1 MVNITIVIALSI
13 ILLGIGI
20 GVDFLAP
27 EWVPIPGWVLS
38 ITALIIIF
46 VFNLNLRHNQ
56 IQEEFN
62 ELKDQLK
69 ALDREMIETRV
80 ELDTTQDKLNNNLE
94 NPQIASELR
103 MLRSLMK
110 QFTDK
115 VNGQLDPEAA
125 ISQPSILEQHETKPT
140 QEDQAITHEPI
151 LDYSDNEI
159 LKFLEKSVREDHV
172 ELYLQPIVRLPQR
185 SQVFFECFSRIMDD
199 KGNIIRPEQYLPV
212 ATSAGLA
219 AAVDNLLLF
228 KCVQLVRRTRRENP
242 EIVFFCNISKSTLTD
257 IDFFTDFI
265 DFMADNTNLISS
277 LVFEFS
283 QETTLDKDYEIQN
296 GLDRLS
302 KLGFRL
308 SLDQLHQLN
317 VDLPKLAS
325 QGFKFIKIDAHLL
338 HEMARGDTPN
348 LNMRALKGALD
359 RVAMDLIVEKIE
371 NEEMLKDLLD
381 LQIDFGQGYL
391 FGAPKSATAANR

>member
-1 MVNITIVIALSI
+1 MNKTIVIALSAV
-13 ILLGIGI
+13 LVGIGV

-27 EWVPIPGWVLS
+27 EWVPLPGWLLS

>member
-1 MVNITIVIALSI
+1 MQKTIVIALSI
-13 ILLGIGI
+13 VLVGIGI

-27 EWVPIPGWVLS
+27 NWVPLPAWLLS

-46 VFNLNLRHNQ
+46 VFNLNLRHKQ
-56 IQEEFN
+56 IREEFN
-62 ELKDQLK
+62 ELKDQLQ
-69 ALDREMIETRV
+69 ALDREIVETRV
-80 ELDTTQDKLNNNLE
+80 ELDAAQDKLNNNLE
-94 NPQIASELR
+94 NPKIASELR

-115 VNGQLDPEAA
+115 VNGQLHTEDA
-125 ISQPSILEQHETKPT
+125 ISEPAVLEQPEIKQT
-140 QEDQAITHEPI
+140 QQDQAITREPI
-151 LDYSDNEI
+151 LEYSDNEI
-159 LKFLEKSVREDHV
+159 LKFLEKAVREDHI

-199 KGNIIRPEQYLPV
+199 KSNIIRPEQYLPV
-212 ATSAGLA
+212 AASAGLA

-228 KCVQLVRRTRRENP
+228 KCVQLVRRTRRDNP

-265 DFMADNTNLISS
+265 DFMADNTNLTSS

-283 QETTLDKDYEIQN
+283 QETILDKDYEIQN
-296 GLDRLS
+296 GLERLS

-317 VDLPKLAS
+317 IDLPKLAS

-338 HEMARGDTPN
+338 HEMARGDAPN

-391 FGAPKSATAANR
+391 FGAPKAATAANR

>member
-1 MVNITIVIALSI
+1 MKKTIVIALSI
-13 ILLGIGI
+13 VLVGIGI

-27 EWVPIPGWVLS
+27 NWVPLPAWLLS

-46 VFNLNLRHNQ
+46 VFNLNLRHKQ
-56 IQEEFN
+56 IREEFN
-62 ELKDQLK
+62 ELKDQLQ
-69 ALDREMIETRV
+69 ALDREIVETRV
-80 ELDTTQDKLNNNLE
+80 ELDAAQDKLNNNLE
-94 NPQIASELR
+94 NPKIASELR

-115 VNGQLDPEAA
+115 VNGQLHTEDA
-125 ISQPSILEQHETKPT
+125 ISEPAILEQREIKQT
-140 QEDQAITHEPI
+140 QRDQAITREPI
-151 LDYSDNEI
+151 LDYNDNEI
-159 LKFLEKSVREDHV
+159 LKFLEKAVREDHI

-199 KGNIIRPEQYLPV
+199 KSNIIRPEQYLPV
-212 ATSAGLA
+212 ATSAGLT

-265 DFMADNTNLISS
+265 DFMADNTNLTSS

-283 QETTLDKDYEIQN
+283 QETILDKDYEIQN
-296 GLDRLS
+296 GLERLS
-302 KLGFRL
+302 KLGFHL

-317 VDLPKLAS
+317 IYLPKLAS

-338 HEMARGDTPN
+338 HEMARGDAPN

-391 FGAPKSATAANR
+391 FGAPKAATAANR

>member
-1 MVNITIVIALSI
+1 VKKTIVIALSI
-13 ILLGIGI
+13 VLVGIGI

-27 EWVPIPGWVLS
+27 DWVPLPAWLLS

-46 VFNLNLRHNQ
+46 VFNLNLRHKQ
-56 IQEEFN
+56 IREEFN
-62 ELKDQLK
+62 ELKDQLQ
-69 ALDREMIETRV
+69 ALDREIVETRV
-80 ELDTTQDKLNNNLE
+80 ELDAAQDKLNNNLE
-94 NPQIASELR
+94 NPKIASELR

-115 VNGQLDPEAA
+115 VNGQLHTEDA
-125 ISQPSILEQHETKPT
+125 ISEPAVPEQREIKQT
-140 QEDQAITHEPI
+140 QQDQAITREPI
-151 LDYSDNEI
+151 LEYSDNEI
-159 LKFLEKSVREDHV
+159 LKFLEKAVREDHI

-199 KGNIIRPEQYLPV
+199 KSNIIRPEQYLPV
-212 ATSAGLA
+212 ATSAGLV

-228 KCVQLVRRTRRENP
+228 KCVQLVRRTRRDNP

-265 DFMADNTNLISS
+265 DFMADNTNLTSS

-283 QETTLDKDYEIQN
+283 QETILDKDYEIQN
-296 GLDRLS
+296 GLERLS

-317 VDLPKLAS
+317 IDLPKLAS

-391 FGAPKSATAANR
+391 FGAPKAATAANR

>member
-1 MVNITIVIALSI
+1 MKKTIVIALSI
-13 ILLGIGI
+13 VLVGIGI

-27 EWVPIPGWVLS
+27 NWVPLPAWLLS

-46 VFNLNLRHNQ
+46 VFNLNLRHKQ
-56 IQEEFN
+56 IREEFN
-62 ELKDQLK
+62 ELKDQLQ
-69 ALDREMIETRV
+69 ALDREIVETRV
-80 ELDTTQDKLNNNLE
+80 ELDAAQDKLNNNLE
-94 NPQIASELR
+94 NPKIASELR

-115 VNGQLDPEAA
+115 VNGQLHTEDA
-125 ISQPSILEQHETKPT
+125 ISEPAVLEQPEIKQT
-140 QEDQAITHEPI
+140 QQDQAITREPI
-151 LDYSDNEI
+151 LEYSDNEI
-159 LKFLEKSVREDHV
+159 LKFLEKAVREDHI

-199 KGNIIRPEQYLPV
+199 KSNIIRPEQYLPV
-212 ATSAGLA
+212 AASAGLA

-228 KCVQLVRRTRRENP
+228 KCVQLVRRTRRDNP

-265 DFMADNTNLISS
+265 DFMADNTNLTSS

-283 QETTLDKDYEIQN
+283 QETILDKDYEIQN
-296 GLDRLS
+296 GLERLS

-317 VDLPKLAS
+317 IDLPKPVS
-325 QGFKFIKIDAHLL
+325 YTHLTL
-338 HEMARGDTPN
+338 PTKA
-348 LNMRALKGALD
+348 
-359 RVAMDLIVEKIE
+359 
-371 NEEMLKDLLD
+371 
-381 LQIDFGQGYL
+381 
-391 FGAPKSATAANR
+391 

>member
-1 MVNITIVIALSI
+1 MNKTIVIALSI

-20 GVDFLAP
+20 GIDFFAP
-27 EWVPIPGWVLS
+27 EWMPLPAWLLS
-38 ITALIIIF
+38 ITAVITVLII
-46 VFNLNLRHNQ
+46 NLNLRHNQ
-56 IQEEFN
+56 IREEFS
-62 ELKDQLK
+62 ELRDHLK
-69 ALDREMIETRV
+69 ALDRELVETRV
-80 ELDTTQDKLNNNLE
+80 ELDTAQDKLNNNLE
-94 NPQIASELR
+94 NPKIASELR

-110 QFTDK
+110 QFANKINDNLGTKDP
-115 VNGQLDPEAA
+115 VSQLA
-125 ISQPSILEQHETKPT
+125 ITEQNEINQT
-140 QEDQAITHEPI
+140 QEDQLITREPI

-159 LKFLEKSVREDHV
+159 LKFLEKAVREDHI

-199 KGNIIRPEQYLPV
+199 KNNVIRPEQYLPV
-212 ATSAGLA
+212 ANSAGLA

-228 KCVQLVRRTRRENP
+228 KCVQLVRRTRRDNP
-242 EIVFFCNISKSTLTD
+242 EIIFFCNISKSTLID

-265 DFMADNTNLISS
+265 DFMADNRNLTSS

-283 QETTLDKDYEIQN
+283 QETILDKNYDIQN
-296 GLDRLS
+296 GLERLS

-308 SLDQLHQLN
+308 SLDQIHQLN
-317 VDLPKLAS
+317 LDLPKLAS
-325 QGFKFIKIDAHLL
+325 KGFKFIKIDAHLL

-359 RVAMDLIVEKIE
+359 RVAMDLIIEKIE

-391 FGAPKSATAANR
+391 FGAPKAATVSNR

>member
-1 MVNITIVIALSI
+1 MNKTIVIALSI

-20 GVDFLAP
+20 GIDFFAP
-27 EWVPIPGWVLS
+27 EWMPLPAWLLS
-38 ITALIIIF
+38 ITAVITVLII
-46 VFNLNLRHNQ
+46 NLNLRHNQ
-56 IQEEFN
+56 IREEFS
-62 ELKDQLK
+62 ELRDHLK
-69 ALDREMIETRV
+69 ALDRELVETRV
-80 ELDTTQDKLNNNLE
+80 ELDTAQDKLNNNLE
-94 NPQIASELR
+94 NPKIASELR

-110 QFTDK
+110 QFANKINDNLGTKDP
-115 VNGQLDPEAA
+115 VSQLA
-125 ISQPSILEQHETKPT
+125 ITEQNEINQT
-140 QEDQAITHEPI
+140 QEDQLITREPI

-159 LKFLEKSVREDHV
+159 LKFLEKAVREDHI

-199 KGNIIRPEQYLPV
+199 KNNVIRPEQYLPV
-212 ATSAGLA
+212 ANSAGLA

-228 KCVQLVRRTRRENP
+228 KCVQLVRRTRRDNP
-242 EIVFFCNISKSTLTD
+242 EIIFFCNISKSTLID

-265 DFMADNTNLISS
+265 DFMADNRNLTSS

-283 QETTLDKDYEIQN
+283 QETILDKNYDIQSA
-296 GLDRLS
+296 LERLS
-302 KLGFRL
+302 KLGFRV
-308 SLDQLHQLN
+308 SLDQIHQLN
-317 VDLPKLAS
+317 LDLPKLAS
-325 QGFKFIKIDAHLL
+325 KGFKFIKIDAHLL

-359 RVAMDLIVEKIE
+359 RVAMDLIIEKIE

-391 FGAPKSATAANR
+391 FGAPKAATVSNR

>member
-1 MVNITIVIALSI
+1 MNKTIVIALSTV
-13 ILLGIGI
+13 LVGIGV

-27 EWVPIPGWVLS
+27 EWVPLPGWLLS

-115 VNGQLDPEAA
+115 VNGQMDPEAA

>member
-1 MVNITIVIALSI
+1 MNKTIVIVLSTV
-13 ILLGIGI
+13 LVGIGV

-27 EWVPIPGWVLS
+27 EWVPLPGWLLS

-199 KGNIIRPEQYLPV
+199 KSNIIRPEQYLPV

-265 DFMADNTNLISS
+265 DFMADNTNLTSS
-277 LVFEFS
+277 LVF
-283 QETTLDKDYEIQN
+283 
-296 GLDRLS
+296 
-302 KLGFRL
+302 
-308 SLDQLHQLN
+308 
-317 VDLPKLAS
+317 
-325 QGFKFIKIDAHLL
+325 
-338 HEMARGDTPN
+338 
-348 LNMRALKGALD
+348 
-359 RVAMDLIVEKIE
+359 
-371 NEEMLKDLLD
+371 
-381 LQIDFGQGYL
+381 
-391 FGAPKSATAANR
+391 

>member
-1 MVNITIVIALSI
+1 MNKTIVIALSI
-13 ILLGIGI
+13 ISLGIGI
-20 GVDFLAP
+20 GIDFFAP
-27 EWVPIPGWVLS
+27 EWMPLPAWLLS
-38 ITALIIIF
+38 ITAVITVLII
-46 VFNLNLRHNQ
+46 NLNLRHNQ
-56 IQEEFN
+56 IREEFS
-62 ELKDQLK
+62 ELRDHLK
-69 ALDREMIETRV
+69 ALDRELVETRV
-80 ELDTTQDKLNNNLE
+80 ELDTAQDKLNNNLE
-94 NPQIASELR
+94 NPKIASELR

-110 QFTDK
+110 QFANKINDNLGTKDP
-115 VNGQLDPEAA
+115 VSQLP
-125 ISQPSILEQHETKPT
+125 ITEQNEINQT
-140 QEDQAITHEPI
+140 QEDQLITREPI

-159 LKFLEKSVREDHV
+159 LKFLEKAVREDHI

-199 KGNIIRPEQYLPV
+199 KNNVIRPEQYLPV
-212 ATSAGLA
+212 ANSAGLA

-228 KCVQLVRRTRRENP
+228 KCVQLVRRTRRDNP
-242 EIVFFCNISKSTLTD
+242 EIIFFCNISKSTLID

-265 DFMADNTNLISS
+265 DFMADNRNLTSS

-283 QETTLDKDYEIQN
+283 QETILDKNYDIQN
-296 GLDRLS
+296 GLERLS

-308 SLDQLHQLN
+308 SLDQIHQLN
-317 VDLPKLAS
+317 LDLPKLAS
-325 QGFKFIKIDAHLL
+325 KGFKFIKIDAHLL

-391 FGAPKSATAANR
+391 FGAPKAATASNR

>member
-1 MVNITIVIALSI
+1 MNKTIVIALSTV
-13 ILLGIGI
+13 LVGIGV

-27 EWVPIPGWVLS
+27 EWVPLPGWLLS

-46 VFNLNLRHNQ
+46 VFNLNRRHNQ
-56 IQEEFN
+56 IKEEFN

-103 MLRSLMK
+103 MLRSLMR

>member
-1 MVNITIVIALSI
+1 MNKTIVIALSTV
-13 ILLGIGI
+13 LVGIGV

-27 EWVPIPGWVLS
+27 EWVPLPGWLLS

>member
-1 MVNITIVIALSI
+1 MNKTIVIALSTV
-13 ILLGIGI
+13 LVGIGV

-27 EWVPIPGWVLS
+27 EWVPLPGWLLS
-38 ITALIIIF
+38 ITALIIVF
-46 VFNLNLRHNQ
+46 VFNLNLKHNQ
-56 IQEEFN
+56 IKEEFN

-69 ALDREMIETRV
+69 ALDREIIETRV
-80 ELDTTQDKLNNNLE
+80 ELDTTQDKLNHNLE

-115 VNGQLDPEAA
+115 VNGQLDPEDA
-125 ISQPSILEQHETKPT
+125 ISQPSILEQHETKPA

-199 KGNIIRPEQYLPV
+199 KSNIIRPEQYLPV

-265 DFMADNTNLISS
+265 DFMADNTNLTSS

-283 QETTLDKDYEIQN
+283 QETTLDKNYEIQN
-296 GLDRLS
+296 GLERLS

-317 VDLPKLAS
+317 IDLPKLAS

-338 HEMARGDTPN
+338 HEMARGDAPN

-391 FGAPKSATAANR
+391 FGAPKSATATNR

>member
-1 MVNITIVIALSI
+1 MKKTIVIALSI
-13 ILLGIGI
+13 VLVGIGI

-27 EWVPIPGWVLS
+27 DWVPLPAWLLS

-46 VFNLNLRHNQ
+46 VFNLNLRHKQ
-56 IQEEFN
+56 IREEFN

-69 ALDREMIETRV
+69 ALDREIVETRV
-80 ELDTTQDKLNNNLE
+80 ELDAAQDKLNNNLE
-94 NPQIASELR
+94 NPKIASELR

-115 VNGQLDPEAA
+115 VNGQLHTEDA
-125 ISQPSILEQHETKPT
+125 ISEPTVLEQPEIKQT
-140 QEDQAITHEPI
+140 QQDQAITREPI

-159 LKFLEKSVREDHV
+159 LKFLEKAVREDHI

-199 KGNIIRPEQYLPV
+199 KSNIIRPEQYLPV
-212 ATSAGLA
+212 ATSAGLT

-228 KCVQLVRRTRRENP
+228 KCVQLVRRTRRDNP

-265 DFMADNTNLISS
+265 DFMADNTNLTSS

-283 QETTLDKDYEIQN
+283 QETILDKDYEIQN
-296 GLDRLS
+296 GLERLS

-317 VDLPKLAS
+317 IDLPKLAS

-348 LNMRALKGALD
+348 LSMRALKGALD

-391 FGAPKSATAANR
+391 FGAPKSATAAN

>member
-1 MVNITIVIALSI
+1 MNKTIVIALSI

-20 GVDFLAP
+20 GIDFFAP
-27 EWVPIPGWVLS
+27 EWMPLPAWLLS
-38 ITALIIIF
+38 ITAVITVLII
-46 VFNLNLRHNQ
+46 NLNLRHNQ
-56 IQEEFN
+56 IREEFS
-62 ELKDQLK
+62 ELRDHLK
-69 ALDREMIETRV
+69 ALDRELVETRV
-80 ELDTTQDKLNNNLE
+80 ELDTAQDKLNNNLE
-94 NPQIASELR
+94 NPKIASELR

-110 QFTDK
+110 QFANKINDNLGTKDP
-115 VNGQLDPEAA
+115 VSQLA
-125 ISQPSILEQHETKPT
+125 ITEQNEINQT
-140 QEDQAITHEPI
+140 QEDQLITREPI

-159 LKFLEKSVREDHV
+159 LKFLEKAVREDHI

-199 KGNIIRPEQYLPV
+199 KNNVIRPEQYLPV
-212 ATSAGLA
+212 ANSAGLA

-228 KCVQLVRRTRRENP
+228 KCVQLVRRTRRDNP
-242 EIVFFCNISKSTLTD
+242 EIIFFCNISKSTLID

-265 DFMADNTNLISS
+265 DFMADNRNLTSS
-277 LVFEFS
+277 LAFEFS
-283 QETTLDKDYEIQN
+283 QETILDKNYDIQN
-296 GLDRLS
+296 GLERLS

-308 SLDQLHQLN
+308 SLDQIHQLN
-317 VDLPKLAS
+317 LDLPKLAS
-325 QGFKFIKIDAHLL
+325 KGFKFIKIDAHLL

-359 RVAMDLIVEKIE
+359 RVAMDLIIEKIE

-391 FGAPKSATAANR
+391 FGAPKAATASNR

>member
-1 MVNITIVIALSI
+1 MNKTIVIALSTV
-13 ILLGIGI
+13 LVGIGV

-27 EWVPIPGWVLS
+27 EWVPLPGWLLS

-115 VNGQLDPEAA
+115 VNGQMDPEAA

-151 LDYSDNEI
+151 LDYSDNEL

-296 GLDRLS
+296 GLERLS

>member
-1 MVNITIVIALSI
+1 MKKTIVIALSI
-13 ILLGIGI
+13 VLVGIGI

-27 EWVPIPGWVLS
+27 DWMPLPAWLLS

-56 IQEEFN
+56 IREEFN

-69 ALDREMIETRV
+69 ALDREIVKTRL
-80 ELDTTQDKLNNNLE
+80 ELDTAQDKLNNNLE
-94 NPQIASELR
+94 NPKIASELR

-115 VNGQLDPEAA
+115 VNGQLHTEDA
-125 ISQPSILEQHETKPT
+125 ISEPAILEQREIKQT
-140 QEDQAITHEPI
+140 QQDQAITREPI
-151 LDYSDNEI
+151 LDYNDNEI
-159 LKFLEKSVREDHV
+159 LKFLEKAVREDHI

-199 KGNIIRPEQYLPV
+199 KSNIIRPEQYLPV
-212 ATSAGLA
+212 ATSAGLV

-228 KCVQLVRRTRRENP
+228 KCVQLVRRTRRDNP

-265 DFMADNTNLISS
+265 DFMADNTNLTSS

-283 QETTLDKDYEIQN
+283 QETILDKDYEIQN
-296 GLDRLS
+296 GLERLS

-317 VDLPKLAS
+317 IDLPKLAS

-338 HEMARGDTPN
+338 HEMARGDAPI

-391 FGAPKSATAANR
+391 FGAPKAATAANR

>member
-1 MVNITIVIALSI
+1 MNKTIVIALSTV
-13 ILLGIGI
+13 LVGIGV

-27 EWVPIPGWVLS
+27 EWVPLPGWLLS

-80 ELDTTQDKLNNNLE
+80 ELDATQDKLNNNLE

-115 VNGQLDPEAA
+115 VNGQLDPEDA

-199 KGNIIRPEQYLPV
+199 KSNIIRPEQYLPV

-265 DFMADNTNLISS
+265 DFMADNTNLTSS

>member
-1 MVNITIVIALSI
+1 MLSI

-20 GVDFLAP
+20 GIDFFA
-27 EWVPIPGWVLS
+27 PGWVPLPAWLLS
-38 ITALIIIF
+38 ITAVITVLII
-46 VFNLNLRHNQ
+46 NLNLRHGQ
-56 IQEEFN
+56 IREEFS
-62 ELKDQLK
+62 ELRDHLK
-69 ALDREMIETRV
+69 ALDRELVETRV
-80 ELDTTQDKLNNNLE
+80 ELDTAQDKLNNNLE
-94 NPQIASELR
+94 NPKIASELR

-110 QFTDK
+110 QFANKINDNLGTNDP
-115 VNGQLDPEAA
+115 VSQLP
-125 ISQPSILEQHETKPT
+125 ITEQNEINQT
-140 QEDQAITHEPI
+140 QEDQVITREPI

-159 LKFLEKSVREDHV
+159 LKFLEKAVREDHI

-199 KGNIIRPEQYLPV
+199 KNNVIRPEQYLPV
-212 ATSAGLA
+212 ANSAGLA

-228 KCVQLVRRTRRENP
+228 KCVQLVRRTRRDNP
-242 EIVFFCNISKSTLTD
+242 KIIFFCNISKSTLID

-265 DFMADNTNLISS
+265 DFMADNKNLTSS

-283 QETTLDKDYEIQN
+283 QETILDKNYDIQN
-296 GLDRLS
+296 GLERLS
-302 KLGFRL
+302 KLGFRVT
-308 SLDQLHQLN
+308 LDQIHQLN
-317 VDLPKLAS
+317 LDLPNLAS
-325 QGFKFIKIDAHLL
+325 KGFKFIKMDAHLL

-359 RVAMDLIVEKIE
+359 RVAMDLTVEKIE

-391 FGAPKSATAANR
+391 FGAPKAATASNR

>member
-1 MVNITIVIALSI
+1 MNKTIVIALSI

-20 GVDFLAP
+20 GIDFFAP
-27 EWVPIPGWVLS
+27 EWVPLPAWLLS
-38 ITALIIIF
+38 ITAVITILI
-46 VFNLNLRHNQ
+46 VNLNFRHSQ
-56 IQEEFN
+56 IKEEFN
-62 ELKDQLK
+62 ELKDHLK
-69 ALDREMIETRV
+69 ALDRELIETRV
-80 ELDTTQDKLNNNLE
+80 ELDTAQDKLNNNLE
-94 NPQIASELR
+94 NPKIASELK

-115 VNGQLDPEAA
+115 INDNLGTKDPV
-125 ISQPSILEQHETKPT
+125 SQPPITEQNEINQT
-140 QEDQAITHEPI
+140 QEDQVITREPI

-159 LKFLEKSVREDHV
+159 LKFLEKAVREDHI

-199 KGNIIRPEQYLPV
+199 KNNVIRPEQYLPV
-212 ATSAGLA
+212 ANSAGLA

-228 KCVQLVRRTRRENP
+228 KCVQLVRRTRRDNP
-242 EIVFFCNISKSTLTD
+242 EIIFFCNISKSTLID

-265 DFMADNTNLISS
+265 DFMADNRNLTSS

-283 QETTLDKDYEIQN
+283 QETILDKNYDIQN
-296 GLDRLS
+296 GLERLS

-308 SLDQLHQLN
+308 SLDQIHQLN
-317 VDLPKLAS
+317 LDLPKLAS
-325 QGFKFIKIDAHLL
+325 KGFKFIKIDAHLL
-338 HEMARGDTPN
+338 HEIARGDTPN

-391 FGAPKSATAANR
+391 FGAPKAATASNR

>member
-1 MVNITIVIALSI
+1 MNKTIVIALSTV
-13 ILLGIGI
+13 LVGIGV

-27 EWVPIPGWVLS
+27 EWVPLPGWLLS
-38 ITALIIIF
+38 ITALIIVF
-46 VFNLNLRHNQ
+46 VFNLNLKHNQ
-56 IQEEFN
+56 IKEEFN

-69 ALDREMIETRV
+69 ALDREIIETRV

-115 VNGQLDPEAA
+115 VNGQLDPEDA

-199 KGNIIRPEQYLPV
+199 KSNIIRPEQYLPV

-265 DFMADNTNLISS
+265 DFMADNTNLTSS

-283 QETTLDKDYEIQN
+283 QETTLDKNYEIQN
-296 GLDRLS
+296 GLERLS

>member
-1 MVNITIVIALSI
+1 MNKAIVIALSI
-13 ILLGIGI
+13 ISLGIGI
-20 GVDFLAP
+20 GIDLFAP
-27 EWVPIPGWVLS
+27 EWMPLPAWLLS
-38 ITALIIIF
+38 ITAVITVLII
-46 VFNLNLRHNQ
+46 NLNLRHSQ
-56 IQEEFN
+56 IREELH
-62 ELKDQLK
+62 ELKDHLK
-69 ALDREMIETRV
+69 ALDRELVETRV
-80 ELDTTQDKLNNNLE
+80 ELDTAQDKLNNNLE
-94 NPQIASELR
+94 NPKIASELK

-115 VNGQLDPEAA
+115 INDNLGTKDPVSQLP
-125 ISQPSILEQHETKPT
+125 ITEQNEINQT
-140 QEDQAITHEPI
+140 QEDQLITREPI

-159 LKFLEKSVREDHV
+159 LKFLEKAVREDHI

-199 KGNIIRPEQYLPV
+199 KNNVIRPEQYLPV
-212 ATSAGLA
+212 ANSAGLV

-228 KCVQLVRRTRRENP
+228 KCVQLVRRTRRDNP
-242 EIVFFCNISKSTLTD
+242 EIIFFCNISKSTLID

-265 DFMADNTNLISS
+265 DFMADNRNLTSS

-283 QETTLDKDYEIQN
+283 QETILDKNYDIQN
-296 GLDRLS
+296 GLERLS

-308 SLDQLHQLN
+308 SLDQIHQLN
-317 VDLPKLAS
+317 LDLPKLAS
-325 QGFKFIKIDAHLL
+325 KGFKFIKIDAHLL

-391 FGAPKSATAANR
+391 FGAPKAATASNR

>member
-1 MVNITIVIALSI
+1 MVNMTIVIALSI

-27 EWVPIPGWVLS
+27 EWVPLPGWVLS
-38 ITALIIIF
+38 TTALIIIF

-56 IQEEFN
+56 IRKDFN

-69 ALDREMIETRV
+69 ALDREIIETRV
-80 ELDTTQDKLNNNLE
+80 ELDTAQDKLNNNLE

-110 QFTDK
+110 QFTEK
-115 VNGQLDPEAA
+115 VNGQLHTEDATSEPA
-125 ISQPSILEQHETKPT
+125 SLEQREMKQT
-140 QEDQAITHEPI
+140 QQDQAITREPI

-159 LKFLEKSVREDHV
+159 LRFLEKAVREDHI

-185 SQVFFECFSRIMDD
+185 SQVFFECFSRIMDE
-199 KGNIIRPEQYLPV
+199 KSNIIRPEQYLPV

-228 KCVQLVRRTRRENP
+228 KCVQLVRRTRRDNP

-265 DFMADNTNLISS
+265 DFMADNTNLTSS

-283 QETTLDKDYEIQN
+283 QETILDKNYEIQS
-296 GLDRLS
+296 GLERLS

-317 VDLPKLAS
+317 IELPKLAS

-391 FGAPKSATAANR
+391 FGAPKSATAAN

>member
-1 MVNITIVIALSI
+1 MNKTIVIALSI
-13 ILLGIGI
+13 ISLGIVIGI
-20 GVDFLAP
+20 DFFAP
-27 EWVPIPGWVLS
+27 EWVPLPAWLLS
-38 ITALIIIF
+38 ITAVIMVLII
-46 VFNLNLRHNQ
+46 NLNLRHSQ
-56 IQEEFN
+56 IREEFS
-62 ELKDQLK
+62 ELRDHLK
-69 ALDREMIETRV
+69 ALDRELVETRV
-80 ELDTTQDKLNNNLE
+80 ELDTAQDKLNNNLE
-94 NPQIASELR
+94 NPKIASELR

-110 QFTDK
+110 QFANKINDNMGTKDP
-115 VNGQLDPEAA
+115 VSQLPTT
-125 ISQPSILEQHETKPT
+125 EQNEINQT
-140 QEDQAITHEPI
+140 QEDQVITREPI

-159 LKFLEKSVREDHV
+159 LKFLEKAVREDHI

-199 KGNIIRPEQYLPV
+199 KNNVIRPEQYLPV
-212 ATSAGLA
+212 ANSAGLA

-228 KCVQLVRRTRRENP
+228 KCVQLVRRTRRDNP
-242 EIVFFCNISKSTLTD
+242 EITFFCNISKSTLID

-265 DFMADNTNLISS
+265 DFMADNRNLTSS
-277 LVFEFS
+277 LAFEFS
-283 QETTLDKDYEIQN
+283 QETILDKNYDIQN
-296 GLDRLS
+296 GLERLS

-308 SLDQLHQLN
+308 SLDQIHQLHL
-317 VDLPKLAS
+317 DLPKLAS
-325 QGFKFIKIDAHLL
+325 KGFKFIKIDAHLL

-391 FGAPKSATAANR
+391 FGAPRAATASNR

>member
-1 MVNITIVIALSI
+1 MNKTIVIALST
-13 ILLGIGI
+13 ILVGIGV

-27 EWVPIPGWVLS
+27 AWVPLPGWLLS
-38 ITALIIIF
+38 ITALIVIF
-46 VFNLNLRHNQ
+46 VFNLHLRHNQ
-56 IQEEFN
+56 IKEEFN

-69 ALDREMIETRV
+69 ALDREIIETRV

-115 VNGQLDPEAA
+115 VNGQLDPEDA
-125 ISQPSILEQHETKPT
+125 ISQPSILEQHETNPT

-199 KGNIIRPEQYLPV
+199 KSNIIRPEQYLPV

-265 DFMADNTNLISS
+265 DFMADNTNLTPS

-283 QETTLDKDYEIQN
+283 QETTLDKNYEIQN
-296 GLDRLS
+296 GLERLS

>member
-1 MVNITIVIALSI
+1 VNKTIVIALSTV
-13 ILLGIGI
+13 LVGIGV

-27 EWVPIPGWVLS
+27 EWVPLPGWLLS

-115 VNGQLDPEAA
+115 VNGQLDPEDA
-125 ISQPSILEQHETKPT
+125 ISQPSILEQHETNPT

-265 DFMADNTNLISS
+265 DFMADNTNLTSS

>member
-1 MVNITIVIALSI
+1 MNKTIVIALSTV
-13 ILLGIGI
+13 LVGIGV

-27 EWVPIPGWVLS
+27 EWVPLPGWLLS
-38 ITALIIIF
+38 ITALIIVF
-46 VFNLNLRHNQ
+46 VFNLNLKHNQ
-56 IQEEFN
+56 IKEEFN

-69 ALDREMIETRV
+69 ALDREIIETRV

-302 KLGFRL
+302 KLGFRF

>member
-1 MVNITIVIALSI
+1 MNKTIVIALST
-13 ILLGIGI
+13 ILVGIGV

-27 EWVPIPGWVLS
+27 AWVPLPGWLLS
-38 ITALIIIF
+38 ITALIVIF
-46 VFNLNLRHNQ
+46 VFNLHLRHNQ
-56 IQEEFN
+56 IKEEFN

-69 ALDREMIETRV
+69 ALDREIIETRV

-115 VNGQLDPEAA
+115 VNGQLDPEDA
-125 ISQPSILEQHETKPT
+125 ISQHSILEQHETNPT

-199 KGNIIRPEQYLPV
+199 KSNIIRPEQYLPV

-265 DFMADNTNLISS
+265 DFMADNTNLTSS

-283 QETTLDKDYEIQN
+283 QETTLDKNYEIQN
-296 GLDRLS
+296 GLERLS

>member
-1 MVNITIVIALSI
+1 MNKTIVIALST
-13 ILLGIGI
+13 ILVGIGV

-27 EWVPIPGWVLS
+27 AWVPLPGWLLS
-38 ITALIIIF
+38 ITALIVIF
-46 VFNLNLRHNQ
+46 VFNLHLRHNQ
-56 IQEEFN
+56 IKEEFN

-69 ALDREMIETRV
+69 ALDREIIETRV

-115 VNGQLDPEAA
+115 VNGQLDPEDA
-125 ISQPSILEQHETKPT
+125 ISQPSILEQHETNPT

-199 KGNIIRPEQYLPV
+199 KSNIIRPEQYLPV

-265 DFMADNTNLISS
+265 DFMADNTNLTSS

-283 QETTLDKDYEIQN
+283 QETTLDKNYEIQN
-296 GLDRLS
+296 GLERLS

>member
-1 MVNITIVIALSI
+1 MNKTIVIALSTV
-13 ILLGIGI
+13 LVGIGV

-27 EWVPIPGWVLS
+27 EWVPLPGWLLS

-242 EIVFFCNISKSTLTD
+242 EIVFFCNIPKSTLTD

-265 DFMADNTNLISS
+265 DFMADNTNLTSS

>member
-1 MVNITIVIALSI
+1 MNKTIVIALSAV
-13 ILLGIGI
+13 LVGIGV

-27 EWVPIPGWVLS
+27 EWVPLPGWLLS
-38 ITALIIIF
+38 ITALIIVF
-46 VFNLNLRHNQ
+46 VFNLNLKHNQ
-56 IQEEFN
+56 IKEEFN

>member
-1 MVNITIVIALSI
+1 VNKTIVIALSI

-20 GVDFLAP
+20 GIDFFAP
-27 EWVPIPGWVLS
+27 EWMPLPAWLLS
-38 ITALIIIF
+38 ITAVITVLII
-46 VFNLNLRHNQ
+46 NLNLRHNQ
-56 IQEEFN
+56 IREEFS
-62 ELKDQLK
+62 ELRDHLK
-69 ALDREMIETRV
+69 ALDRELVETRV
-80 ELDTTQDKLNNNLE
+80 ELDTAQDKLNNNLE
-94 NPQIASELR
+94 NPKIASELR

-110 QFTDK
+110 QFANKINDNLGTKDP
-115 VNGQLDPEAA
+115 VSQLA
-125 ISQPSILEQHETKPT
+125 ITEQNEINQT
-140 QEDQAITHEPI
+140 QEDQLITREPI

-159 LKFLEKSVREDHV
+159 LKFLEKAVREDHI

-199 KGNIIRPEQYLPV
+199 KNNVIRPEQYLPV
-212 ATSAGLA
+212 ANSAGLA

-228 KCVQLVRRTRRENP
+228 KCVQLVRRTRRDNP
-242 EIVFFCNISKSTLTD
+242 EIIFFCNISKSTLID

-265 DFMADNTNLISS
+265 DFMADNRNLTSS
-277 LVFEFS
+277 LAFEFS
-283 QETTLDKDYEIQN
+283 QETILDKNYDIQN
-296 GLDRLS
+296 GLERLS

-308 SLDQLHQLN
+308 SLDQIHQLN
-317 VDLPKLAS
+317 LDLPKLAS
-325 QGFKFIKIDAHLL
+325 KGFKFIKIDAHLL

-359 RVAMDLIVEKIE
+359 RVAMDLIIEKIE

-391 FGAPKSATAANR
+391 FGAPKAATVSNR

>member
-1 MVNITIVIALSI
+1 VNKTIVIALSTV
-13 ILLGIGI
+13 LVGIGV

-27 EWVPIPGWVLS
+27 EWVPLPGWLLS

-317 VDLPKLAS
+317 IDLPKLAS

-391 FGAPKSATAANR
+391 FGAPKAATAANR

>member
-1 MVNITIVIALSI
+1 MNKTIVIALSI
-13 ILLGIGI
+13 ISLGIGI
-20 GVDFLAP
+20 GIDFFAP
-27 EWVPIPGWVLS
+27 EWVPLPAWLLS
-38 ITALIIIF
+38 ITAVITVLII
-46 VFNLNLRHNQ
+46 NLNLRHSQ
-56 IQEEFN
+56 IRGEFN
-62 ELKDQLK
+62 ELKDHLK
-69 ALDREMIETRV
+69 ALDRELVETRV
-80 ELDTTQDKLNNNLE
+80 ELDTAQDKLNNNLE
-94 NPQIASELR
+94 NPKIASELR

-110 QFTDK
+110 QFASKINDNLGTK
-115 VNGQLDPEAA
+115 DPVSQPPITEQNE
-125 ISQPSILEQHETKPT
+125 ISQT
-140 QEDQAITHEPI
+140 QEDHVITREPI

-159 LKFLEKSVREDHV
+159 LKFLEKAVREDHI

-199 KGNIIRPEQYLPV
+199 KNNVIRPEQYLPV
-212 ATSAGLA
+212 ANSAGLA

-228 KCVQLVRRTRRENP
+228 KCVQLVRRTRRDNP
-242 EIVFFCNISKSTLTD
+242 EIIFFCNISKSTLID

-265 DFMADNTNLISS
+265 DFMADNKNLTSS

-283 QETTLDKDYEIQN
+283 QETILDKNYDIQN
-296 GLDRLS
+296 GLERLS

-308 SLDQLHQLN
+308 SLDQIQQLN
-317 VDLPKLAS
+317 LDLPKLAS
-325 QGFKFIKIDAHLL
+325 KGFKFIKIDAHLL

-391 FGAPKSATAANR
+391 FGAPKAATASNR